1 MKEMIQEMTKEIVYI
16 SGLVEVIDNYDTGN
30 IYDLPRSIE
39 VTTELILKLHNLRAK
54 AIHIRNVQNNKVNNI
69 ING

>member
-1 MKEMIQEMTKEIVYI
+1 MKEKIQQMTKEIVYI
-16 SGLVEVIDNYDTGN
+16 SGLIEVIDNYDTGN

-54 AIHIRNVQNNKVNNI
+54 AIHIRNIQNNKLTNI
-69 ING
+69 INN